1 MLEKIAEKEQLIKMD
16 AENIKANMEPAK
28 KRELEKKHKY
38 RVKDIELRMKILCD
52 VEIEGKMLDVYTECL
67 DGAGE
72 KQGAN
77 KWVISKATEI
87 DFRIPIFNELY
98 REDRPKFEKKL

>member
-1 MLEKIAEKEQLIKMD
+1 MD
-16 AENIKANMEPAK
+16 TENIKAKMEPAK

-52 VEIEGKMLDVYTECL
+52 VEIEGKMLEVFTECI

-72 KQGAN
+72 KIGAN